1 LRFSIAVLDCDSDA
15 DSDPDFFANAETVSR
30 FSLTRSFSF
39 GFALYMIVPMM
50 KIVTVVCALLMAAG
64 SYQGT
69 PPPPKPGFVVHFD
82 FLSNVKEG
90 RDLVRIAAGA
100 GAQVINVV
108 PPAHVWEN
116 KLALE
121 MLDGIIDEIS
131 RRKLSFVFT
140 RIDAAY
146 PPDPSQPE
154 RFNYLY
160 GNILTDFGT
169 LPNGKQTAEYFRT
182 TVGRKGYA
190 EWMEEEVRY
199 YAKNY
204 GRYPNLLGINFG
216 PFSEPFSSERGG
228 FLEYEFET
236 DLYEMTQYTPEG
248 ANWFHLWLSKH
259 FGDIR
264 RVNAEYG
271 TSFPAM
277 EEVPLPLNETDA
289 RFGKPALAY
298 FDFARSLN
306 DWLVEN
312 YERCR
317 RIWHEVSGRS
327 DVPFILQHCT
337 GFPEKLMKGRPAF
350 AAFDVPGWI
359 AMSDAAG
366 LSLYTNN
373 GYPDFGHAAVRAGV
387 NMVALAR
394 GLNKDVFVLEGGTE
408 APNVVLIPGELQF
421 YGTVARKLDPRTYIY
436 EFLKDKFDE
445 PYELNPGK
453 IVDAKGRIRKAPYR
467 ALRNLFREIADGKA
481 GHESPA
487 VYFVSD
493 ALAARGNAQVGAL
506 NLSIY
511 DIASDVAVRWIPKG
525 SESIMSTGVPVIKW
539 DGTVVPANEKLS
551 TLLRNIPKTDT
562 MARQAWR
569 RDVIDS
575 ILSMKPKQE
584 SGSGKPR

>member
-1 LRFSIAVLDCDSDA
+1 
-15 DSDPDFFANAETVSR
+15 
-30 FSLTRSFSF
+30 
-39 GFALYMIVPMM
+39 MM
-50 KIVTVVCALLMAAG
+50 KILTVVCALLMLAS
-64 SYQGT
+64 SYQVT

-82 FLSNVKEG
+82 FLSNVQEG

-100 GAQVINVV
+100 GARVINVV

-116 KLALE
+116 KPALQ
-121 MLDGIIDEIS
+121 MLDGIIDEIC

-146 PPDPSQPE
+146 PPDPSRPE

-160 GNILTDFGT
+160 GTILTDFGRM
-169 LPNGKQTAEYFRT
+169 PNGKQTAEYFRT

-236 DLYEMTQYTPEG
+236 DQYEITQYTPEG
-248 ANWFHLWLSKH
+248 ANWFHLWLSRH
-259 FGDIR
+259 YGDIQ

-271 TSFPAM
+271 TSFASM
-277 EEVPLPLNETDA
+277 EEIPLPLNENDA
-289 RFGKPALAY
+289 RFGKADLAY

-327 DVPFILQHCT
+327 DVPFILQHC
-337 GFPEKLMKGRPAF
+337 GGYPEKLMKGRPAF

-359 AMSDAAG
+359 AMADAAG
-366 LSLYTNN
+366 LSLYTNS
-373 GYPDFGHAAVRAGV
+373 GYPDFAHASVRASV
-387 NMVALAR
+387 NMAALAR
-394 GLNKDVFVLEGGTE
+394 SLNKDVFVLEGGTE
-408 APNVVLIPGELQF
+408 APNVVLIPEELQF

-445 PYELNPGK
+445 PYDLNPGK
-453 IVDAKGRIRKAPYR
+453 LVDAKGGIRKAPYQ
-467 ALRNLFREIADGKA
+467 ALRKLFREISSDKA
-481 GHESPA
+481 FHEKPA
-487 VYFVSD
+487 VYFVSN
-493 ALAARGNAQVGAL
+493 APAARGNAQAGAL
-506 NLSIY
+506 NAAIY
-511 DIASDVAVRWIPKG
+511 DIASDVAVRWVPKG
-525 SESIMSTGVPVIKW
+525 SESIIDSRIPVLKW
-539 DGTVVPANEKLS
+539 DGTVTPPNDQLS
-551 TLLRNIPKTDT
+551 TLLRSIPKTDT
-562 MARQAWR
+562 LARQTWR
-569 RDVIDS
+569 RAVIES
-575 ILSMKPKQE
+575 ILNMKPKQE
-584 SGSGKPR
+584 TKPQEPLLIRGQALPAHVMESPESECQRAVDGSLLP